1 MSSKKKETNAKER
14 EKKVKNNK
22 QTCFLIQNKIYRYSL
37 LLNEY
42 FCVFCNL
49 SSLFFLTTYDFQC
62 VSLKNDHSAY
72 NYFSRCDSF
81 RSLSPQMYGA
91 QLVVEAELGR
101 QSLVSAGLWVYSCLQ
116 LGNTPCPDLG
126 ELPWHISPFF
136 SPCFFL
142 LLCFFSFF
150 FFFALVAYLFSK
162 FFSSLSLSQ
171 CWSKMMRTDRKIWI
185 VSQSRFSALVFPS
198 TKLQER
204 RWDRGYIIDSIYN
217 RAQVLRYINKSLNS
231 HLRIWC
237 RVSK

>member
-1 MSSKKKETNAKER
+1 MWFFSFSVPSNVWSTACGR
-14 EKKVKNNK
+14 GRTG
-22 QTCFLIQNKIYRYSL
+22 QTEPCLCRPLSVL
-37 LLNEY
+37 
-42 FCVFCNL
+42 L
-49 SSLFFLTTYDFQC
+49 SSIREHTMSRSGRITLA
-62 VSLKNDHSAY
+62 H
-72 NYFSRCDSF
+72 FS
-81 RSLSPQMYGA
+81 
-91 QLVVEAELGR
+91 
-101 QSLVSAGLWVYSCLQ
+101 
-116 LGNTPCPDLG
+116 
-126 ELPWHISPFF
+126 FF